1 MYLKK
6 LIVDK
11 LDFNKILNIRFDYY
25 ENKIKKVQK
34 KGRLNINVFKYF
46 ISNLNDINF
55 YPDYIFFLMQI

>member
-25 ENKIKKVQK
+25 ENKIKKV
-34 KGRLNINVFKYF
+34 
-46 ISNLNDINF
+46 
-55 YPDYIFFLMQI
+55 

>member
-25 ENKIKKVQK
+25 ENKIKKSIE
-34 KGRLNINVFKYF
+34 KGKVKYKCIQIFYFKF
-46 ISNLNDINF
+46 E
-55 YPDYIFFLMQI
+55 